1 MTLQDDDTPRI
12 SPERAPDPEPASGSA
27 RQTPPEKRPLRHML
41 LICCVAAALGYLIAG
56 WGRQWLAGEGD
67 GTLDFETMN
76 TYGRIIV
83 PRASGAAESAGRLA
97 ELALAEVRRVNDLM
111 SPFGEDSD
119 VRRLNEAGAGEW
131 IRVDPLTWTV
141 VMEALRW
148 HRLSGG
154 AFDPTIGPLKRLFDF
169 NQGELASWPEEGE
182 IAVAREKVGAEKL
195 LFEREGM
202 RLSWAVD
209 GMRLDLGAIA
219 KGFAADRAAEALMR
233 HGAVNALVDIGGE
246 LRVLGM
252 KPGEPPAEWQAGIRD
267 PRDGS
272 GILERLSLMDAA
284 VATSGNYERFFT
296 FAGKK
301 YEHIIDPRKGL
312 PLSEGP
318 SSVTAVHPE
327 SCLAADALAT
337 TMSVLGVEAG
347 EAFLREQALGLFSRG
362 VRVIMVEEDA
372 RGAWRR
378 VEMTV
383 DAEGGVRVEETVLP
397 EEAGGGPSVSPGN

>member
-1 MTLQDDDTPRI
+1 MTRRDDDRQT
-12 SPERAPDPEPASGSA
+12 SFANAPDPEIASGSP
-27 RQTPPEKRPLRHML
+27 RQTPPGRRML
-41 LICCVAAALGYLIAG
+41 ALCLMAMAVGYLLTG
-56 WGRQWLAGEGD
+56 WGRQWFAGRGD
-67 GTLDFETMN
+67 GEVEFETMN
-76 TYGRIIV
+76 TYGRIFV
-83 PRASGAAESAGRLA
+83 PRGSGSAESPARLA

-111 SPFGEDSD
+111 SPAGPDSD
-119 VRRLNEAGAGEW
+119 IRRLNEAGAGEW
-131 IRVDPLTWTV
+131 VAVDPLTWTV

-154 AFDPTIGPLKRLFDF
+154 AFDPTIGPVKRLFRFD
-169 NQGELASWPEEGE
+169 QGELAAWPEEGE
-182 IAVAREKVGAEKL
+182 LAAARAKTGAEKL

-202 RLSWAVD
+202 RLGWAVD

-219 KGFAADRAAEALMR
+219 KGFAADCAAEALKR
-233 HGAVNALVDIGGE
+233 HGVTNALVDIGGE

-252 KPGEPPAEWQAGIRD
+252 KPGDPPAAWRAGIRS
-267 PRDGS
+267 PRDGNE
-272 GILERLSLMDAA
+272 IAERLEVTDAA

-301 YEHIIDPRKGL
+301 YEHIIDPRAGA

-318 SSVTAVHPE
+318 SSVTALHPE

-362 VRVIMVEEDA
+362 VRVIMLEDKP
-372 RGAWRR
+372 GAGWRR
-378 VEMTV
+378 VEMHV
-383 DAEGGVRVEETVLP
+383 DAEGGVRVEETALP
-397 EEAGGGPSVSPGN
+397 E